1 MQCVILAGGLA
12 TRMRPITEKIPKSL
26 LPIRSPEGGEKPFVD
41 YQIEYLRK
49 QGVSDLVFC
58 IGYKGEMLKEHLEES
73 SLHGVSICFSDE
85 GENLRGTG
93 GALRLAYE
101 QGLLKER
108 FFVTYG
114 DSFLPIDFRAVW
126 QDFISHDDPA
136 LMTVLENFNQWDQ
149 SNAIYQSNQVVLYD
163 KKATPKPPQMK
174 FIDYGLSAMK
184 RDVVRDFIVSGQVCD
199 LASVF
204 RELSLLGKLRGFLVK
219 QRFYEVG
226 SFEGLAQF
234 EQYLTLGN

>member
-26 LPIRSPEGGEKPFVD
+26 LPIQTPDSVERPFVD
-41 YQIEYLRK
+41 YQMDFLKK
-49 QGVSDLVFC
+49 QGVNHFVFC
-58 IGYKGEMLKEHLEES
+58 IGYKGEMLRKHLEKTPQN
-73 SLHGVSICFSDE
+73 GVSIRFSDE
-85 GENLRGTG
+85 GESLKGTG

-101 QGLLKER
+101 QGLLEDR

-126 QDFISHDDPA
+126 QDFVSHDNPA
-136 LMTVLENFNQWDQ
+136 LMTVLENSNQWDQ
-149 SNAIYQSNQVVLYD
+149 SNAIYQSGQVVLYD
-163 KKATPKPPQMK
+163 KKITPKPPQMK

-184 RDVVRDFIVSGQVCD
+184 IDVVRDFILSGQVCD

-204 RELSLLGKLRGFLVK
+204 HELSLQGKLRGFLVN

-226 SFEGLAQF
+226 SFQGLAQF
-234 EQYLTLGN
+234 EQYLALGN